1 MTQLSFRNFIAAI
14 VVLPVILYSG
24 MVFAQHGH
32 NHVGVPDAVVSK
44 DQKLRDEL
52 KGIDAKQAM
61 AIAYKWRQENIDV
74 KTFVTP
80 DAVNFQFKDGKTVAV
95 PLPDDQMI
103 VSIAPYVN
111 KTHPCATHT
120 MSSCKGEL
128 KDTPIEVK
136 AVTASGKILIDES
149 IVSPFTGFIDLWL
162 PRDQEIT
169 LYVSALGK
177 KTKGVIATFRSSKT
191 CDSTLKLE

>member
-1 MTQLSFRNFIAAI
+1 MLRISKI
-14 VVLPVILYSG
+14 VTGSVLVFLMIYSG
-24 MVFAQHGH
+24 IAFAQHGH
-32 NHVGVPDAVVSK
+32 NHVGVPDAVVAK
-44 DQKLRDEL
+44 NERLKNEL
-52 KGIDAKQAM
+52 KGINAKQAM
-61 AIAYKWRQENIDV
+61 EIAYKWRKENIDV

-95 PLPDDQMI
+95 PLPADEML
-103 VSIAPYVN
+103 VSIAPYIN

-128 KDTPIEVK
+128 KDTLVEVK
-136 AVTASGKILIDES
+136 AIGAGGKVLINES
-149 IVSPFTGFIDLWL
+149 MMSPFTGFIDLWL

-169 LYVSALGK
+169 LHVSALGK
-177 KTKGVIATFRSSKT
+177 KATGVITTFRNSKT

>member
-1 MTQLSFRNFIAAI
+1 MVTPNLKNIVTTIIMFLFIT
-14 VVLPVILYSG
+14 YSG
-24 MVFAQHGH
+24 SALAQHSH
-32 NHVGVPDAVVSK
+32 DHSNSSSTAEQNQRLV
-44 DQKLRDEL
+44 DEL
-52 KGIDAKQAM
+52 KGINAKQAM
-61 AIAYKWRQENIDV
+61 KIAYKWREESIDV

-80 DAVNFQFKDGKTVAV
+80 DAVNFQFKDGKKVVV

-103 VSIAPYVN
+103 VSIAPYIS

-128 KDTPIEVK
+128 KNTLIDVK
-136 AVTASGKILIDES
+136 AVTAGGKVLINES
-149 IVSPFTGFIDLWL
+149 IMSPFTGFIDLWL

-177 KTKGVIATFRSSKT
+177 KATGLITTFRNSKT

>member
-1 MTQLSFRNFIAAI
+1 MKQLSFGNFITAI
-14 VVLPVILYSG
+14 VMFSAILYSG
-24 MVFAQHGH
+24 NSFAQHGH
-32 NHVGVPDAVVSK
+32 NHIGVPDAVVAK
-44 DQKLRDEL
+44 DQRLIDEL

-61 AIAYKWRQENIDV
+61 AIAYKWRTKNIDV

-80 DAVNFQFKDGKTVAV
+80 AAVNFQFKNGKKVVV

-103 VSIAPYVN
+103 VSIAPYIN
-111 KTHPCATHT
+111 TTHPCATHT

-128 KDTPIEVK
+128 KDIPIEVK
-136 AVTASGKILIDES
+136 AISAEGKVLINET

-169 LYVSALGK
+169 LYVSVMGK
-177 KTKGVIATFRSSKT
+177 KTKGVITTFRNSKT
-191 CDSTLKLE
+191 

>member
-1 MTQLSFRNFIAAI
+1 MIISGFKNIIATIVMFLFIM
-14 VVLPVILYSG
+14 YSG
-24 MVFAQHGH
+24 IAFAQQGH
-32 NHVGVPDAVVSK
+32 NHGRAPDVGGQ
-44 DQKLRDEL
+44 DQQLMGDL
-52 KGIDAKQAM
+52 KGVNAKQAM
-61 AIAYKWRQENIDV
+61 KLAYKWRTENIDV

-80 DAVNFQFKDGKTVAV
+80 DAVNFQFKDGKTVVV

-128 KDTPIEVK
+128 RNTLIEVK
-136 AVTASGKILIDES
+136 AVAAGGRVLINES
-149 IVSPFTGFIDLWL
+149 IMSPFTGFVDLWL
-162 PRDQEIT
+162 PRNQEIT

-177 KTKGVIATFRSSKT
+177 KATGKIDTYRNSKT

>member
-1 MTQLSFRNFIAAI
+1 MRVNIKKLI
-14 VVLPVILYSG
+14 VGSVLFSLVIYSG
-24 MVFAQHGH
+24 IAFAQHKHDHGTAAA
-32 NHVGVPDAVVSK
+32 GAGQ
-44 DQKLRDEL
+44 DQKLQDEL
-52 KGIDAKQAM
+52 KGIDSRQAM
-61 AIAYKWRQENIDV
+61 KIAYKWRAENIDV

-80 DAVNFQFKDGKTVAV
+80 DAVNFQFKDGKTVVV

-128 KDTPIEVK
+128 KDTRIEVK
-136 AVTASGKILIDES
+136 AVSAEGRVLINEP
-149 IVSPFTGFIDLWL
+149 IMSPSTGFIDLWL
-162 PRDQEIT
+162 PRNQEIT
-169 LYVSALGK
+169 LYVYALGK
-177 KTKGVIATFRSSKT
+177 KATGVITTFRNSKT

>member
-1 MTQLSFRNFIAAI
+1 MSVSIKKSIAGS
-14 VVLPVILYSG
+14 VLFSLVIYSG
-24 MVFAQHGH
+24 IAFAQQGHDHGSA
-32 NHVGVPDAVVSK
+32 PDVAA
-44 DQKLRDEL
+44 QNQRLMDEL
-52 KGIDAKQAM
+52 KGVDAKQAM
-61 AIAYKWRQENIDV
+61 NLAYQWRTENIDV

-80 DAVNFQFKDGKTVAV
+80 DAVNFQFKDGKMVVV

-128 KDTPIEVK
+128 KNTLIEVK
-136 AVTASGKILIDES
+136 AVTAGGRVLINES
-149 IVSPFTGFIDLWL
+149 IMSPFTGFVDLWL
-162 PRDQEIT
+162 PRNQEIT

-177 KTKGVIATFRSSKT
+177 KATGKIDTYRNSKT

>member
-1 MTQLSFRNFIAAI
+1 MIISGFKNIIATS
-14 VVLPVILYSG
+14 VMSLFVLYSG
-24 MVFAQHGH
+24 IAFAQHGQ
-32 NHVGVPDAVVSK
+32 
-44 DQKLRDEL
+44 DQRLRDEL
-52 KGIDAKQAM
+52 KGIGAKKAM
-61 AIAYKWRQENIDV
+61 KIAYKWRAENIDV

-80 DAVNFQFKDGKTVAV
+80 DVVNFQFRDGKTVVV

-120 MSSCKGEL
+120 MSSCEGEL
-128 KDTPIEVK
+128 KDTLIKVK
-136 AVTASGKILIDES
+136 AIAAGGRVLINES
-149 IVSPFTGFIDLWL
+149 IMSPFTGFIDLWL
-162 PRDQEIT
+162 PRNQEIT

-177 KTKGVIATFRSSKT
+177 NATGVITTFRNSKT

>member
-1 MTQLSFRNFIAAI
+1 MSGSIKKLIAGS
-14 VVLPVILYSG
+14 VLFSMVIYSG
-24 MVFAQHGH
+24 IAFAQHSH
-32 NHVGVPDAVVSK
+32 NHVGVPDAVVARDK
-44 DQKLRDEL
+44 RLKDEL
-52 KGIDAKQAM
+52 KGIHAKQAM
-61 AIAYKWRQENIDV
+61 EIAYKWRKENIDV

-80 DAVNFQFKDGKTVAV
+80 DAVNFQFKDGKTIAV

-128 KDTPIEVK
+128 KDTLIEVK
-136 AVTASGKILIDES
+136 AVTAGGKVLINES
-149 IVSPFTGFIDLWL
+149 IMSPFTGFIDLWL

-177 KTKGVIATFRSSKT
+177 KATGVITTFRNSKT

>member
-1 MTQLSFRNFIAAI
+1 MRKPRLLKIATGICLSLL
-14 VVLPVILYSG
+14 VVWLGSAH
-24 MVFAQHGH
+24 AQHGR
-32 NHVGVPDAVVSK
+32 NHVGVPDAVVAK
-44 DQKLRDEL
+44 DQRLIDEL

-61 AIAYKWRQENIDV
+61 KIAYRWRQEKIDV

-80 DAVNFQFKDGKTVAV
+80 DAVNFQFKDGKTIVV
-95 PLPDDQMI
+95 PLPEDQMI
-103 VSIAPYVN
+103 VSIAPYIN
-111 KTHPCATHT
+111 TTHPCATHT

-128 KDTPIEVK
+128 KDTPVEVK
-136 AVTASGKILIDES
+136 AVAASGKVLVDET

-177 KTKGVIATFRSSKT
+177 KTKGVITTFRSSKT